1 MPSFSDILAKESI
14 FVDRNVLSPHYI
26 PEILLFREEQI
37 EKIMK
42 VLSPAFKNER
52 PHNLFIYGK
61 TGTGK
66 TASVKNIM
74 KKFNDMERK
83 EAVMTYVNCKVYNTR
98 YRIIQKIAKTYISE
112 LDKSGFGLT
121 YIYEKL
127 VSWIIENKIRLIIV
141 LDEVDMIKEL
151 DDLIYTLTRMNDE
164 LSEGSVSLLGISNKF
179 NFKDELD
186 ARSKSS
192 LYETEMVFTSYS
204 AIELQEILKYRSNL
218 GFKKGIVDESAINLT
233 AAITASE
240 NGDARYAL
248 RLLLKAGEIAE
259 DKNREKITDSEV
271 EEARRNVDEDLAA
284 EAIITLPD
292 HQQLVLLS
300 VADLDLKG
308 SRYEKL
314 NEEESG
320 FLFSGEV
327 YEEYRRNCKKHKKKP
342 RTARWFQEYLNDLE
356 MLGLITMVESGKGIR
371 GHTRLIRIGY
381 SAESLKNII
390 ERNFRRGSIPTDSGE
405 VL

>member
-1 MPSFSDILAKESI
+1 MPSFSDILAKDSI

-26 PEILLFREEQI
+26 PETLPFREEQI

-42 VLSPAFKNER
+42 ILSPAFKNER

-74 KKFNDMERK
+74 KKFRDMEDT
-83 EAVMTYVNCKVYNTR
+83 EAIMIYVNCKVYNTR
-98 YRIIQKIAKTYISE
+98 YRVIQKIAKTYIPE
-112 LDKSGFGLT
+112 LDKGGFGLT
-121 YIYEKL
+121 YIYERL
-127 VSWIIENKIRLIIV
+127 ISWIDSNKIRLIIV
-141 LDEVDMIKEL
+141 LDEIDMVKEL

-164 LSEGSVSLLGISNKF
+164 LEKGSVSLLGISNKF

-192 LYETEMVFTSYS
+192 LYETEIVFTSYS
-204 AIELQEILKYRSNL
+204 AIELQEILRYRTNL
-218 GFKKGIVDESAINLT
+218 GFKKGSVDESAINLT

-248 RLLLKAGEIAE
+248 RLLLKAGEITE
-259 DKNREKITDSEV
+259 EKNKEKITDVEV

-300 VADLDLKG
+300 VAELDTKG
-308 SRYEKL
+308 SKYEKIG
-314 NEEESG
+314 EDESG

-327 YEEYRRNCKKHKKKP
+327 YEEYRRNCKKYKKKP
-342 RTARWFQEYLNDLE
+342 RTARWYQEYLNDLE

-381 SAESLKNII
+381 SGESIKNII
-390 ERNFRRGSIPTDSGE
+390 ERNLKRGSIPSESGE
-405 VL
+405 V

>member
-1 MPSFSDILAKESI
+1 MPSFSDILAKDSI
-14 FVDRNVLSPHYI
+14 FIDRNVLSPHYI
-26 PEILLFREEQI
+26 PEVLPFREEQI

-42 VLSPAFKNER
+42 IMSPALKNER

-74 KKFNDMERK
+74 KKFNEMENR
-83 EAVMTYVNCKVYNTR
+83 EAAIVYVNCKVYNTR
-98 YRIIQKIAKTYISE
+98 YRVIQKVAKTFISE

-127 VSWIIENKIRLIIV
+127 GSWLIENNIRLIIV
-141 LDEVDMIKEL
+141 LDEVDMVKEL

-164 LSEGSVSLLGISNKF
+164 LENGSVSLVGISNRF

-186 ARSKSS
+186 PRSKSS
-192 LYETEMVFTSYS
+192 LYETEMVFTSYTAS
-204 AIELQEILKYRSNL
+204 QLQEILRYRANL
-218 GFKKGIVDESAINLT
+218 GFKKDAVEDSAINLT
-233 AAITASE
+233 AAITAQE

-259 DKNREKITDSEV
+259 EENKEKITDLEV
-271 EEARRNVDEDLAA
+271 EQARRNVDEDMAA
-284 EAIITLPD
+284 DAIITLPD

-300 VADLDLKG
+300 IADLDIMG
-308 SRYEKL
+308 SKYKKL

-327 YEEYRRNCKKHKKKP
+327 YEEYRRNCKKYRKKP

-381 SAESLKNII
+381 SSESIKNII
-390 ERNFRRGSIPTDSGE
+390 ERNLKRGSIPVDSG